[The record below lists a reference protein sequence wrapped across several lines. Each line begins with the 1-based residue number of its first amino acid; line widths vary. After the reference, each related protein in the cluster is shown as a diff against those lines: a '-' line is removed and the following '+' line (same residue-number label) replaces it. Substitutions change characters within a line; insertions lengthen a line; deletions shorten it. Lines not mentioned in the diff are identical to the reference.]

1 MKTKRALCIAAFSED
16 LRPDKKSKKLLLEN
30 NPYPGQKVK
39 KPFKWVNSW
48 RFGALRELFWDRK
61 TPLRCEYFLSNPAML
76 ALSKPFLLRRKP
88 LKSTLFEDVSVTN
101 NVPTCSGH

>member
-39 KPFKWVNSW
+39 KPFKWVNS
-48 RFGALRELFWDRK
+48 
-61 TPLRCEYFLSNPAML
+61 
-76 ALSKPFLLRRKP
+76 
-88 LKSTLFEDVSVTN
+88 
-101 NVPTCSGH
+101 